1 MFLVTPRKNRNS
13 FPLFLNGL
21 SVMKIVLDQTK
32 WERQIYAPQ
41 TGKLN
46 YFKMACVVK
55 IKLGFKDCFFS

>member
-1 MFLVTPRKNRNS
+1 
-13 FPLFLNGL
+13 
-21 SVMKIVLDQTK
+21 MKIVLDQTK